1 MVKPVS
7 WSAHITTKGLG
18 VTGTSVVGE
27 AGKGATLKQVT
38 CHCAPFSHA
47 VIKALKV
54 IVVFLSNEKQKGPN
68 LLLSLFGPSHSVF
81 PHNSR
86 ELSKGVYCL
95 IIYLNSDFAKGFEKL
110 EVRAKYSYAVS
121 VCLHEHQH
129 EQIRGQGSEA
139 SFDPWQ
145 KRVLTQHATV
155 YLEAISTRGINH
167 REMIT
172 IGRNHEETVRT

>member
-54 IVVFLSNEKQKGPN
+54 IVVFLSSEKQKGPN

-86 ELSKGVYCL
+86 ELSSKGVYCL
-95 IIYLNSDFAKGFEKL
+95 IISIQTLQIFAMGFEKL

-129 EQIRGQGSEA
+129 EQIQGQGSEA
-139 SFDPWQ
+139 PFVPWQ

-167 REMIT
+167 REMIK
-172 IGRNHEETVRT
+172 HSEKP